1 MFICFWT
8 VRFLQWVVFP
18 SYDFIP
24 KHYFQTNQLYKLQV
38 FRSHYKNVALKSLFV
53 KRLFQFWGW
62 MDCSIEWINQGLA
75 HVSRVLNGNLLYI
88 LQLGATVVRLLLSKG
103 CTSSYMGVSKNR
115 GTQQLLVFLLKMT
128 SLGCFGGTTILGNTY
143 YSFFVLSSTRMLFSI
158 HDPQECCI
166 YWSCWMDEHGNKSAE
181 ICFRLYVALSWHPAR
196 W

>member
-1 MFICFWT
+1 M
-8 VRFLQWVVFP
+8 RFLQWVVFP

-62 MDCSIEWINQGLA
+62 MDCSIESINQGLA

-103 CTSSYMGVSKNR
+103 CTSTYMGVSKNR

-166 YWSCWMDEHGNKSAE
+166 Y
-181 ICFRLYVALSWHPAR
+181 
-196 W
+196 